1 MNQISIL
8 ELGNSLEDTVTRVS
22 HTHERVVIT
31 KNGKPVGAL
40 ISIDDLSLLE
50 RLEDEHDV
58 HEAAE
63 LLARTKTTMP
73 FAEFVEALEADIE
86 SENTEDK

>member
-1 MNQISIL
+1 MNQISLL
-8 ELGNSLEDTVTRVS
+8 ELGNSLADTVTRVS

-50 RLEDEHDV
+50 RLEDQCDA
-58 HEAAE
+58 HEAVE

-73 FAEFVEALEADIE
+73 FAGFVEALEADIE